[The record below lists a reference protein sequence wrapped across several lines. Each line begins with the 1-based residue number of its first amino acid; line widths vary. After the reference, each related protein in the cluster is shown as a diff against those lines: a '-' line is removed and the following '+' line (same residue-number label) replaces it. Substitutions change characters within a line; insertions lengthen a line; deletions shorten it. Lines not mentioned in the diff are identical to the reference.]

1 MQAVMFGS
9 TLHVLSDALHL
20 SCKSFFSSWP
30 VSTFGS
36 EGGPVSL
43 SFLPEPLFGSTTGA
57 RTTGGGGSDFLLWDP
72 PAAGFG
78 STFLS
83 TGTGLGDG
91 EIYISKKTKNTFS
104 STILWFLN
112 QKNKNQ
118 REREITGV
126 ELLGAEPISF
136 RNLKSK
142 EASETSATIRNNNNK
157 NVASNGFLP
166 ITDSQTVLVWKQ
178 RTQNYSRVLFPWE
191 S

>member
-9 TLHVLSDALHL
+9 APHVLSNALHF
-20 SCKSFFSSWP
+20 SCKSFFFSWP

-57 RTTGGGGSDFLLWDP
+57 GTTGGGGSDFLLWDP

-78 STFLS
+78 STLLS

-91 EIYISKKTKNTFS
+91 ETYISKKTKNNKNTFS

-118 REREITGV
+118 REREREITGA
-126 ELLGAEPISF
+126 ELLGAGPISF
-136 RNLKSK
+136 RSLKSK
-142 EASETSATIRNNNNK
+142 EASETSAAIRNNNK

-178 RTQNYSRVLFPWE
+178 RTQNLF
-191 S
+191 